1 MTKKNTNKG
10 TVARENKI
18 QVTDEGLKALR
29 EELNELKNS
38 KRPRVVERVSY
49 ARDQG
54 DLSEN
59 SDYISGKEELNF
71 VDGRIAE
78 LEEVLAHVTVVDTDS
93 STGGKAAGIQ
103 IGNKVTVK
111 LDSSTQEFHVVGEWE
126 ADPKQKKISHES
138 PLGKALLNKKVGDIV
153 EVDAPAG
160 KIKYTIVKIH

>member
-1 MTKKNTNKG
+1 MTTSVHD
-10 TVARENKI
+10 TKI
-18 QVTDEGLKALR
+18 QVTDEGLKALQ
-29 EELNELKNS
+29 EELSQLKDV
-38 KRPRVVERVSY
+38 KRPQVVDRVSY

-78 LEEVLAHVTVVDTDS
+78 LEEVLNNVSVVS
-93 STGGKAAGIQ
+93 GGTSKSGVQ

-111 LDSSTQEFHVVGEWE
+111 IDSTIHEFHVVGEWE
-126 ADPKQKKISHES
+126 ADPKLKKISHES
-138 PLGKALLNKKVGDIV
+138 PLGKALLDKKVGEVV

>member
-1 MTKKNTNKG
+1 MDQNIHRMVLTKDGLIDLKKELEVL
-10 TVARENKI
+10 VA
-18 QVTDEGLKALR
+18 A
-29 EELNELKNS
+29 
-38 KRPRVVERVSY
+38 KRPGVVKRLSD
-49 ARDQG
+49 ARDLG

-78 LEEVLAHVTVVDTDS
+78 LEEVLNNVSVVS
-93 STGGKAAGIQ
+93 GGTSKSGVQ

-111 LDSSTQEFHVVGEWE
+111 IDSTIHEFHVVGEWE
-126 ADPKQKKISHES
+126 ADPKLKKISHES
-138 PLGKALLNKKVGDIV
+138 PLGKALLDKKVGEVV